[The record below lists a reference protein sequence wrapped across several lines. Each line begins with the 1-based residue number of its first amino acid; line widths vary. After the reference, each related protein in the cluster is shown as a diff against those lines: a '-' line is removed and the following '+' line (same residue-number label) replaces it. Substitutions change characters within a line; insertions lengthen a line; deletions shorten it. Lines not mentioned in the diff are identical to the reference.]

1 MDRRINNSLDGMRET
16 FVREVCPGN
25 VFIEADVDSS
35 IL

>member
-1 MDRRINNSLDGMRET
+1 MITSLDGTRET

-25 VFIEADVDSS
+25 VFIVEVEAS